1 MDSKIWIGIV
11 VVLLLA
17 VVAQA
22 ISVNATA
29 VQKCNSVKLNNIT
42 LFQCGKNVLIIDI
55 KMQHNKMFAI
65 CRNGTV
71 LVIGGV
77 TNIREAFEKMEQI
90 FDICST
96 YAQKSIKV
104 STKRVLRITS
114 T

>member
-22 ISVNATA
+22 ISVNAIA

-42 LFQCGKNVLIIDI
+42 LFQCGKNVILIID
-55 KMQHNKMFAI
+55 KMFAI

-77 TNIREAFEKMEQI
+77 TNIREVFEKMEQI